1 MKVNF
6 YLKGIF
12 LFIITICSF
21 SNSFAQVTIVAYGSA
36 WKYLDLDN
44 RPATWEISGFNDAS
58 WASGNGEL
66 GYGDGDETT
75 TVSHGGCSPI
85 ASCGPKYITTYFRKT
100 ITIANPALFTNFT
113 LNVKRDDGVVVYING
128 TERYSNNM
136 PAGRLHST
144 LASGAA
150 ADDGATPQ
158 TTTLSTAF
166 FTAGTNV
173 IAVEIHQSSTT
184 SSDIT
189 FDLQLLGNDAFSP
202 GLSRGPYL
210 QMGGQTSLNIRW
222 RTSAA
227 ENTRVEIGTVFG
239 TYPTVFSNA
248 SNITEHEISIT
259 GLSAD
264 TKYWYRIGN
273 STNMGAPDPD
283 KFFTTLPPGNT
294 TRTLRF
300 AVFGDCGRNDNSFQS
315 QSLSRY
321 QSYLTA
327 NSIDASDALLLLGDN
342 AYTNG
347 TDAEYTSNFFN
358 IYSSNILKN
367 HKVYSTPGNHDYDNG
382 GQPASRTLPYYQNF
396 TTPTAAELG
405 GVASGTEAFYS
416 YDIGDIHFLSLDS
429 YGTESP
435 GSTKLYDTTG
445 TQVTWIKTDLAATT
459 KKWVIAY
466 WHHPPY
472 TKGSHNSDSETDLRD
487 IRENF
492 IRILERNGVDMILCG
507 HSHDYERSYLLRG
520 YYKVNPADPAL
531 TEANFNPAT
540 HTVTT
545 SNGNYDGT
553 TNSCV
558 YKTVSGKTNH
568 GTVYVLSGSSGAD
581 GGVQANYPHDAMGC
595 TGCSHDDG
603 GMFYFEV
610 QGNRLNAKFI
620 RRDGVIAD
628 KFTIMKDVDQ
638 ATNYNITVGQSQIL
652 AASWNG
658 GYSWTPGGA
667 TTQSISITPP
677 VAGTYNYSVTDQF
690 GCITDQFTI
699 QATGTL
705 PVLMK
710 NYTVNLRN
718 GKVYVDWITSTE
730 TNNRYFTIERSADAG
745 RFTSIG
751 VVNSSGNS
759 TSDQSYQFIDP
770 APLEGVSYYRLLQ
783 NNLDGAVKYYDTRKI
798 TNRTGNEFYGEAW
811 QSAPETV
818 IAQVYSKN
826 AERVQFNIA
835 DLMGRT
841 VRNEMWFL
849 NEGSNNK
856 TIWLKNG
863 TYVMSWKKTTGEIIS
878 HKIVVR

>member
-1 MKVNF
+1 MKPAF
-6 YLKGIF
+6 CLKGVTLFF
-12 LFIITICSF
+12 LSF
-21 SNSFAQVTIVAYGSA
+21 FLLTVTCAQVTILPYGSS
-36 WKYLDLDN
+36 WKYLDIN
-44 RPATWEISGFNDAS
+44 SRPVGWETPGYDDAA
-58 WASGNGEL
+58 WPSGNGEL
-66 GYGDGDETT
+66 GYGDGDEITV
-75 TVSHGGCSPI
+75 VSHGGCSPI
-85 ASCGPKYITTYFRKT
+85 ASCGPKYITTYFRKA
-100 ITIANPALFTNFT
+100 ITISNPGSFTNFT
-113 LNVKRDDGVVVYING
+113 LNVLRDDGIVVYING

-144 LASGAA
+144 LATAA
-150 ADDGATPQ
+150 AGDDGDTPQ
-158 TTTLSTAF
+158 STTLSSAF
-166 FTAGTNV
+166 FSAGTNV
-173 IAVEIHQSSTT
+173 IAVEIHQNSAT
-184 SSDIT
+184 SSDIS
-189 FDLQLLGNDAFSP
+189 FDLQLIGNDAFSA
-202 GLSRGPYL
+202 GLTRGPYL

-222 RTSAA
+222 RTTAA
-227 ENTRVEIGTVFG
+227 ENTRVEIGTAFG
-239 TYPTVFSNA
+239 TYPTVFSNPA
-248 SNITEHEISIT
+248 NVTEHEISVT

-294 TRTLRF
+294 TRKVRV

-315 QSLSRY
+315 LSLSRY
-321 QSYLTA
+321 QSHLAA
-327 NSIDASDALLLLGDN
+327 NSIDAADAMLLLGDN

-358 IYSSNILKN
+358 AYSSNILKN
-367 HKVYSTPGNHDYDNG
+367 HKLYSAPGNHDYDNG
-382 GQPASRTLPYYQNF
+382 AQPASRTLPYYLNF
-396 TTPTAAELG
+396 TMPTAGQLG

-445 TQVTWIKTDLAATT
+445 AQVAWIKSDLAATT

-520 YYKVNPADPAL
+520 YYKVNPGDPAL
-531 TEANFNPAT
+531 TEANFNTAT

-553 TNSCV
+553 ANSCV

-568 GTVYVLSGSSGAD
+568 GTVYVLSGSAGAD
-581 GGVQANYPHDAMGC
+581 GGVQSGYPHDAMGC

-610 QGNRLNAKFI
+610 QENRLDAKFI

-628 KFTIMKDVDQ
+628 KFTILKDVDQ
-638 ATNYNITVGQSQIL
+638 TTNYSIVIGQSQTL
-652 AASWNG
+652 TASWNG
-658 GYSWTPGGA
+658 NYSWTPGGA
-667 TTQSISITPP
+667 TTRSVNVTPP
-677 VAGTYNYSVTDQF
+677 AVGTYNYSVTDQY
-690 GCITDQFTI
+690 GCITDQFTV
-699 QATGTL
+699 QATNTL
-705 PVLMK
+705 PVVLK
-710 NYTVNLRN
+710 DYTVNLRS
-718 GKVYVDWITSTE
+718 GKVYVDWTTSAE
-730 TNNRYFTIERSADAG
+730 INNRHFTIERSADASH
-745 RFTSIG
+745 FTGIG
-751 VVNSSGNS
+751 IVNSAG
-759 TSDQSYQFIDP
+759 TATTDQTYHFTDA
-770 APLEGVSYYRLLQ
+770 APLDGVSYYRLVQ
-783 NNLDGAVKYYDTRKI
+783 FNSDGALTYYETRKI
-798 TNRTGNEFYGEAW
+798 TNKRGNEFYGEAW
-811 QSAPETV
+811 QPAPETV

-826 AERVQFNIA
+826 AERIQFSIV
-835 DLMGRT
+835 DLMGRI

-856 TIWLKNG
+856 TIRLKKG
-863 TYVMSWKKTTGEIIS
+863 TYVMSWKKTTGETIS
-878 HKIVVR
+878 HKIVIR